1 VNPETPEPNKDV
13 LAKEHVRKLISLLPF
28 RDRLILMVAAFC
40 AMRPGEIFGLRW
52 SSWRGHHFQI
62 EETVWRGLMRPG
74 KAKTKQSK
82 APVTVPDILI
92 PALESWREFCAST
105 GSEAFIFPS
114 ETGGPMRHDNWLR
127 RRLKPVAKAA
137 GITGCV
143 NFRVLRR
150 TFATNAQGHGNP
162 KDVQAHLRHTDI
174 GTTLNEY
181 TQSIP
186 ESVRQLVNS
195 VANDVMGRSER
206 VGPQALS
213 RVQ

>member
-1 VNPETPEPNKDV
+1 MKAHEVYSQGPELLESVYQLPKTPCKSVVAIDHNSVYQPPAAIGYQTV
-13 LAKEHVRKLISLLPF
+13 QRRPMLLCTAGPCVHE
-28 RDRLILMVAAFC
+28 LTGNL
-40 AMRPGEIFGLRW
+40 P
-52 SSWRGHHFQI
+52 
-62 EETVWRGLMRPG
+62 
-74 KAKTKQSK
+74 
-82 APVTVPDILI
+82 APPTAVTVPDILI
-92 PALESWREFCAST
+92 PALQSWREYCASA
-105 GSEAFIFPS
+105 GHEALIFPS

-137 GITGCV
+137 GITERV

-195 VANDVMGRSER
+195 VANDVMGSSER